1 MIQVT
6 VIGKSSILRL
16 FWKKSCLFVCF
27 NLGWTPESP
36 YFIPTSQRWFWLS
49 PVIKSLTI
57 CCFFL
62 SELSSRPSGG
72 DPWPLAMTSMGMR
85 QYGGDSELVI
95 EQPSTEDLSASPN
108 CGSNINLLEAGSS
121 SLHYSNPVSCN
132 FQPATSGSAGS
143 QFSYQ
148 QSANTHFQPHLL
160 QQSPQNQSSA
170 ETRFNGT
177 PQLSPGKI
185 KKQLSYWCS
194 VFLRA
199 VLEFLPPWNYWNCR
213 HMGAGMTRES
223 RKMSDTR
230 KLRKLMF
237 GGKWSSASET
247 VLNINGRSNFWA
259 YQKPITYCICTT

>member
-1 MIQVT
+1 
-6 VIGKSSILRL
+6 
-16 FWKKSCLFVCF
+16 
-27 NLGWTPESP
+27 
-36 YFIPTSQRWFWLS
+36 
-49 PVIKSLTI
+49 
-57 CCFFL
+57 
-62 SELSSRPSGG
+62 
-72 DPWPLAMTSMGMR
+72 MTSMGMR

-185 KKQLSYWCS
+185 KKQLSYWYS

-213 HMGAGMTRES
+213 HMGAKWIES
-223 RKMSDTR
+223 REKCLIRGNLESWCMVVSDQVHL
-230 KLRKLMF
+230 KLCWISMEGQIF
-237 GGKWSSASET
+237 GPIRNY
-247 VLNINGRSNFWA
+247 L
-259 YQKPITYCICTT
+259 ITYCIIKSLTSEAIPSATQFFMTAYKISHFPGL